1 MDFLI
6 VSSYY
11 VLRSKWVYILICKKN
26 VCFLE
31 GPATEYNIYMDK
43 VKLKSTS
50 PFGIYLWYIDMFS

>member
-31 GPATEYNIYMDK
+31 GEQNIIYAWT
-43 VKLKSTS
+43 KLN
-50 PFGIYLWYIDMFS
+50 

>member
-31 GPATEYNIYMDK
+31 GPGTEYNIYMDK

-50 PFGIYLWYIDMFS
+50 PFGIYL